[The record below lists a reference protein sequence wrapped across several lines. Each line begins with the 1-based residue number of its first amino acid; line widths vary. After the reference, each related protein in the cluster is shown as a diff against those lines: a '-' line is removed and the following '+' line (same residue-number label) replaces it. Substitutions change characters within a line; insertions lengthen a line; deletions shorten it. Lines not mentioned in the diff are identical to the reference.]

1 MAQSVIIN
9 GLIDKRAELSA
20 LITDLEERKHQ
31 ARADLAHID
40 APLRLFDPQAVPAS
54 IKPKAPAAPRSGFFA
69 NGEISRRCREA
80 VRQAGGDPVSAEDIF
95 RRPVDHGGEGA

>member
-20 LITDLEERKHQ
+20 LITDLEERTHQ

-40 APLRLFDPQAVPAS
+40 ARLRLFDPQAVPAS
-54 IKPKAPAAPRSGFFA
+54 IKPKGAGCAPLRLL
-69 NGEISRRCREA
+69 
-80 VRQAGGDPVSAEDIF
+80 RQRGDVPSL
-95 RRPVDHGGEGA
+95 P